1 MVFCILQYISAKFY
15 IDFIDII
22 AFGQHNIVINNA
34 KEGLIWRLQML
45 IYFLAVN
52 KFAPSLVLLKLIK

>member
-1 MVFCILQYISAKFY
+1 MVFCVLQDNSAKFY

-22 AFGQHNIVINNA
+22 VCWQHNIVINNA

-45 IYFLAVN
+45 IYFLAVSR
-52 KFAPSLVLLKLIK
+52 FAPLLVLWKLIQ

>member
-22 AFGQHNIVINNA
+22 VSGQHNIVINNA
-34 KEGLIWRLQML
+34 EEGFIWLLQML
-45 IYFLAVN
+45 IYFLAVSM
-52 KFAPSLVLLKLIK
+52 FAPLMVLLKLMR